1 MKNPPASAGDVGS
14 TRGQEDSLEMEM
26 APHSSILHL
35 GDPMD
40 RSAWQATVHGI
51 TKEPDTTWQLKS
63 NNDLQCYLQTRKHGP
78 CYNYGT
84 WEKLLL
90 FFRL

>member
-1 MKNPPASAGDVGS
+1 MGFRVALVVKNSPANAGDVTSMGS

-26 APHSSILHL
+26 APHSSILRL

-40 RSAWQATVHGI
+40 RRAWQATVHGI

-63 NNDLQCYLQTRKHGP
+63 NTL
-78 CYNYGT
+78 
-84 WEKLLL
+84 WEPL
-90 FFRL
+90 F